1 MKSLIL
7 AMSVCAVCSAA
18 VAQNKIPSGFYKSV
32 GSEKV
37 SVPLVQKT
45 DLTVEKLSVTY
56 FATYASEL
64 KSEIL
69 QCIQDAPAYAIDR
82 QKAFRTIN
90 DKRAIGDWK
99 FALQDCWL
107 FVNTLHKNPPLK
119 SGPDYYLF
127 DSLGQ
132 LQQEGLL
139 PKEIISRPMP
149 GARELIRE
157 DEGPFFRTVS
167 VFHASGF

>member
-1 MKSLIL
+1 MKSFFL
-7 AMSVCAVCSAA
+7 AMSVCVVCSTA
-18 VAQNKIPSGFYKSV
+18 VAQNKIPNGFYKSV
-32 GSEKV
+32 SSEKV
-37 SVPLVQKT
+37 SAPPAQNT
-45 DLTVEKLSVTY
+45 EPAVEKLSVTY
-56 FATYASEL
+56 FATHASEL

-69 QCIQDAPAYAIDR
+69 QCIQDKSTYTIDS

-90 DKRAIGDWK
+90 DKRGLGDWK

-127 DSLGQ
+127 ASLGQ

-139 PKEIISRPMP
+139 PNEIISRPMP